1 MPPWD
6 KKVAG
11 YSYLVNET
19 LQPVFEDKNNNKQR
33 QATTKNSVE
42 KCQKKLKF
50 FSENLIYDPVN
61 VFPKTMGTISVR
73 IVW

>member
-11 YSYLVNET
+11 YSYLVNRT
-19 LQPVFEDKNNNKQR
+19 IQKVCEDENNNKQI

-42 KCQKKLKF
+42 KRQKKVSKQF
-50 FSENLIYDPVN
+50 KS
-61 VFPKTMGTISVR
+61 
-73 IVW
+73 